1 MINRIIF
8 LFLLTS
14 YMSAIETIKSQ
25 DLPFRKEVNF
35 IDSVLREN
43 PYFESFLEITYHY
56 SIDISAEKELIVN
69 MDFNGPFTTTFTARL
84 TDLNN
89 TFIVDTTEYTSS
101 ICWLCKEG
109 DTGKENQCV
118 RQANFYTT
126 GEKDIVDSDN
136 ICILLPNQTKVRVE
150 LIKAI
155 EDLVRKVLE

>member
-1 MINRIIF
+1 MNRIIF
-8 LFLLTS
+8 LVLMTGFL
-14 YMSAIETIKSQ
+14 SAAETIKSQ
-25 DLPFRKEVNF
+25 DLPFRKEVSF
-35 IDSVLREN
+35 IDSVLRKN
-43 PYFESFLEITYHY
+43 PYFESFLEITYYY
-56 SIDISAEKELIVN
+56 SIDISAEKELIVK

-89 TFIVDTTEYTSS
+89 TFTVDTTEYTSS

-109 DTGKENQCV
+109 DAGKENQCV

-136 ICILLPNQTKVRVE
+136 ICIMLPKQTKIREE

-155 EDLVRKVLE
+155 EDLVKKVLE

>member
-1 MINRIIF
+1 MMNRIIF

-14 YMSAIETIKSQ
+14 FLSAIETVKSQ

-35 IDSVLREN
+35 IDSVLKEN

-56 SIDISAEKELIVN
+56 SIDISAEKELIVK
-69 MDFNGPFTTTFTARL
+69 MDFDGPFSTTFTARL

-109 DTGKENQCV
+109 DPGKENRCV

-136 ICILLPNQTKVRVE
+136 ICIMLTTKSKIRVE
-150 LIKAI
+150 IIKAI
-155 EDLVRKVLE
+155 EDLIKKVLE